1 MTYLLILVF
10 IPVFF
15 VGIVIY
21 LTTVYAYAFNN
32 DLDLVLLL
40 VGLFSTIISSF
51 VILKTFALMEV
62 KNHKLIKLQKKVDA
76 IVNIFSFTLLFIF
89 GVALIISSVKNNMN
103 VGKMIVGIGLVLLY
117 LYVLYYSLF
126 ARIITTFKISDI
138 TKYNKVY
145 LISLENKELGIRE
158 VYVKDKSKYK
168 KGSEYN
174 CSYSVMFNDIVK
186 IKEEIKEDK

>member
-145 LISLENKELGIRE
+145 IISLENKELGIRE

>member
-89 GVALIISSVKNNMN
+89 GVTLIISSVKNNMN

>member
-158 VYVKDKSKYK
+158 LYVKDKSKYK